1 MPSPSFFDAMEA
13 NGGTTFAGPTLPNL
27 SYEDKQNLKAKFGY
41 KNQFGTDT
49 GLSVMPQTGAVE
61 GHLRF
66 PIGSHETGWNAGV
79 TGYVRPGGPAGSTD
93 TGAVLTFGKV
103 NRIPVGTS
111 DVLMGL
117 DPAMRTQLES
127 NPALLEALRRQ
138 KFDEVNNVYIPG
150 QNKFGGYAAVET
162 NTQRGLT
169 PGSAAR
175 LQSFNEALPAGAVP
189 VGAPGLPMQMQEMS
203 PGAGMNPQQFLKDNV
218 NKLLQQR

>member
-203 PGAGMNPQQFLKDNV
+203 LGAGMNPQQFLKDNV